1 MREEAERMTTHC
13 DETMLEKVKAYM
25 LKNADLAVKTNTYWR
40 NVIGMYRRYGMD
52 THSQYKDVIKEQTV
66 KGLCDFMKEFLQA
79 NNRVT
84 VVMLPQE

>member
-1 MREEAERMTTHC
+1 
-13 DETMLEKVKAYM
+13 
-25 LKNADLAVKTNTYWR
+25 
-40 NVIGMYRRYGMD
+40 MYRRYGMD

-66 KGLCDFMKEFLQA
+66 QGLCDFMKKFLQA